1 MIINFDNIEEQV
13 LPNFKGGEKALN
25 ARMFTNEL
33 GKIMRSRL
41 EKGASIGYH
50 THDTSSEIIYILK
63 GTATVI
69 YDDVKEIVNAGEV
82 TYCPKGHSH
91 SMTNEQDEVLEF
103 FAVVPE
109 Q

>member
-1 MIINFDNIEEQV
+1 MIINFDNIEEKK
-13 LPNFKGGEKALN
+13 LDNFKGGEKYIMAH
-25 ARMFTNEL
+25 MYTDEL
-33 GKIMRSRL
+33 GKIMMIKV

-50 THDTSSEIIYILK
+50 THETNSEIIYVLK
-63 GTATVI
+63 GTATVN
-69 YDDVKEIVNAGEV
+69 YDGVTELVHAGEA

-91 SMTNEQDEVLEF
+91 GLTNEQEETLEF